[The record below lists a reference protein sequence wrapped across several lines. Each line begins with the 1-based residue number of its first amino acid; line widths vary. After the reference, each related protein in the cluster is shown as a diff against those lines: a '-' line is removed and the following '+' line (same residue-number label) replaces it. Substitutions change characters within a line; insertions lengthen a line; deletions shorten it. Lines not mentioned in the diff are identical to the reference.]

1 MIINTLFKNVNL
13 TCKFLNNQP
22 RKTGGYYRK
31 EDYRF
36 MNEKEVSSKLPVTD
50 RRVRKTR
57 TALKNSLT
65 TLLQQKNVKDIS
77 VKELTDLAD
86 VNRGT
91 FYLHYND
98 VFDLL
103 EQSEND
109 LLNELHQIADGI
121 SAETVRSNPT
131 LFFEKVYTVCSE
143 NANLVRILLGE
154 NGDIRFLNHIR
165 TFLREKCLNDW
176 HSLLHQIDLE
186 KFDAYYSFLVGGCCS
201 LLQYWFAT
209 DMKQTPQELA
219 KITVEFLNRR
229 MGGAGGSPAL

>member
-1 MIINTLFKNVNL
+1 MKETD
-13 TCKFLNNQP
+13 NNN
-22 RKTGGYYRK
+22 RS
-31 EDYRF
+31 E
-36 MNEKEVSSKLPVTD
+36 LTD

-57 TALKNSLT
+57 AALKSSLT
-65 TLLQQKNVKDIS
+65 TLLQKKNVKDIS

-91 FYLHYND
+91 FYLHYKD

-109 LLNELHQIADGI
+109 LLNELHHVADEI

-131 LFFEKVYTVCSE
+131 LFFEKVYTLCSE
-143 NANLVRILLGE
+143 NADLVRILLGE

-165 TFLREKCLNDW
+165 NFLREKCLNDW
-176 HSLLHQIDLE
+176 HSLLHQVDLE

-209 DMKQTPQELA
+209 DMKQTPQELS
-219 KITVEFLNRR
+219 KITVEFLIHRISSQE
-229 MGGAGGSPAL
+229 A